1 MGKEKKDAHQ
11 LSPKVCILTCLRCK
25 DTSSDHVDVV
35 NAVGMKTDS
44 ICGRRG
50 KTAQSWV
57 VLYLSLSRAEL
68 THILA
73 SEVTHPCVV
82 LPSLS
87 FVVFLSGPPRAAV
100 EKPKGP
106 SRRSSRAEKE
116 VEEEPVMDSG
126 IRKRSARPGTSA
138 AVKGNFKHPSS
149 FQTKKEYLSL
159 HLSNKIHLA
168 LLPVP

>member
-1 MGKEKKDAHQ
+1 M
-11 LSPKVCILTCLRCK
+11 
-25 DTSSDHVDVV
+25 
-35 NAVGMKTDS
+35 
-44 ICGRRG
+44 
-50 KTAQSWV
+50 

-159 HLSNKIHLA
+159 HLSNRIHLA